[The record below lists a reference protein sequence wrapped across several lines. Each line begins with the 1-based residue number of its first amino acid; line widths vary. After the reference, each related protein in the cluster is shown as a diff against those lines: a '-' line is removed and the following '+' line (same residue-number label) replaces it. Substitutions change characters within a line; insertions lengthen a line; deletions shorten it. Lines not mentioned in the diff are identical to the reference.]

1 MMVLRHLEY
10 LTSMSFP
17 QGGHFVTRSKATSSE
32 GIPPGESRLSTQ
44 IEVQDSSLRSVYD
57 S

>member
-1 MMVLRHLEY
+1 MMVLRHLKY